1 MAAHVLPRRLSRIV
15 AFAVIAVLVLGAAAY
30 LLWGSSSKTVSARF
44 ERAVGLYAGS
54 DVRLH
59 GVKIGSITKVTPD
72 GDGVIVTM
80 SYDDKI
86 KLPAYADDAKV
97 VRAAIIP
104 PSLVSDRYVE
114 FADYSSCKGACQ
126 VLPNKAMIP
135 MNQTASPVELD
146 DIYAALDK
154 LNVALGPQGAN
165 KAAGGSAQG
174 PLSDLIGVGAANLQG
189 NGQALGDTVGN
200 LSKAV
205 QTLAHGRNDLFGTV
219 KNLQVFTDALVANDA
234 QVRKFNTQLDTV
246 SAALADERQSL
257 GEALKNL
264 ASALKDIADFVK
276 ANGDSLHTD
285 IVGLKNVTS
294 VLAKQKD
301 ALNEVLHAAPVALSN
316 LVHTYNP
323 TSGTLDTRSNFG
335 NLADPASVCALLN
348 ATGSLA
354 VAGATIK
361 STCDAI
367 GKQVGGL
374 IPPGLPGL
382 SPPGTGSGPPSLPG
396 APALPRI
403 PGVTG

>member
-1 MAAHVLPRRLSRIV
+1 MRMVVL
-15 AFAVIAVLVLGAAAY
+15 AVIAAVVIGTAIHLLLGN
-30 LLWGSSSKTVSARF
+30 SSRTVSARF

-72 GDGVIVTM
+72 GDGVIVAM

-86 KLPAYADDAKV
+86 KLPGYGDDAKV

-114 FADYSSCKGACQ
+114 FADFSSCKGECQ
-126 VLPNKAMIP
+126 ILPNKAMIP

-165 KAAGGSAQG
+165 KAAGGSAKG
-174 PLSDLIGVGAANLQG
+174 PLSDLIDVGAANLQG
-189 NGQALGDTVGN
+189 NGQALGDTVTN

-205 QTLAHGRNDLFGTV
+205 RTLANGRDDLFGTV
-219 KNLQVFTDALVANDA
+219 KNLQVFTDALVANDG
-234 QVRKFNTQLDTV
+234 QVRKFNSQLDAV
-246 SAALADERQSL
+246 SGALADERQSL
-257 GEALKNL
+257 GQALKNL
-264 ASALKDIADFVK
+264 ASALKDIAGFVK
-276 ANGDSLHTD
+276 TNGASLHTD

-294 VLAKQKD
+294 VLANQKD
-301 ALNEVLHAAPVALSN
+301 ALNEILHVAPVALSN

-323 TSGTLDTRSNFG
+323 TSGTLDTRSNVG
-335 NLADPASVCALLN
+335 NLADPGAVCALLN
-348 ATGSLA
+348 VTGNLP
-354 VAGATIK
+354 VAGSTIK

-367 GKQVGGL
+367 GKQIGGL
-374 IPPGLPGL
+374 IPPGVPGL
-382 SPPGTGSGPPSLPG
+382 TGPGTSGGAPSLPG
-396 APALPRI
+396 LPALPRI
-403 PGVTG
+403 PGATS